1 MKERYLI
8 LFLLLSLFSVAQDK
22 GVLISGKVSCD
33 RGNYGVENALVH
45 LTLSGGYTFSYKTD
59 SSGTYRFAF
68 GIHTPSSCTLSVSIN
83 KDSKSMLVRDGCFIK
98 SKETGIISE
107 LHDSTSYVK
116 DFLLH
121 AAFCEYEQSPV
132 LFYTNSI
139 SSCNDSLYQ
148 TDSIGYQR
156 FDSVLNELYEL
167 LKTNPTIRLEFTGHA
182 SMLEHK
188 QAEALA
194 LYRAQLMR
202 KLMIAKGIDGK
213 RLSAKGFGNR
223 KLLINDV
230 QIKKIKTPEE
240 KLKLHLKNQR
250 VVFRIVNWD
259 TVKISEEEV
268 PEIDGK

>member
-8 LFLLLSLFSVAQDK
+8 LFLLLSLFSAAQDK
-22 GVLISGKVSCD
+22 GILITGRVSCD
-33 RGNYGVENALVH
+33 RGGYGVEHALVH
-45 LTLSGGYTFSYKTD
+45 LTLQGGYTFSYNTD
-59 SSGTYRFAF
+59 SSGIYRFAF
-68 GIHTPSSCTLSVSIN
+68 GIRSPSSCTISISVT
-83 KDSKSMLVRDGCFIK
+83 KDSKSMFVRDGCFIK
-98 SKETGIISE
+98 TKETGIISE

-202 KLMIAKGIDGK
+202 ELMIAKGLDGK
-213 RLSAKGFGNR
+213 RLSAKGSGNR
-223 KLLINDV
+223 KLLV
-230 QIKKIKTPEE
+230 RAEQIKKAGTDHE
-240 KLKLHLKNQR
+240 KMRLHLRNQR
-250 VVFRIVNWD
+250 VVYRIVSWD
-259 TVKISEEEV
+259 AVKISKEEF
-268 PEIDGK
+268 PEIKEK